1 MACVKSSDKPDFT
14 YQYNFDLECEM
25 CKVKR
30 NTFSS
35 LERHYCLHLWSELSV
50 KFPSIS
56 FNRKCPFCKTQFPN
70 SLRFFFHIGCTHEK
84 INDILKQKGLK
95 MLPFNQVKNQKNEF
109 NDIHASTI
117 TMTNSA
123 PAPKAEKGV
132 KSKATAT
139 HPPYAAMIKAAV
151 QALGNTNGSSRQA
164 ILKYICSNYKVDYV
178 RAKSC
183 VRISLKKLVY
193 SKALVAA
200 AAPGKKGA
208 GSFKLSAKEPKAN
221 MTAVKKKP
229 AATR

>member
-1 MACVKSSDKPDFT
+1 
-14 YQYNFDLECEM
+14 
-25 CKVKR
+25 
-30 NTFSS
+30 
-35 LERHYCLHLWSELSV
+35 
-50 KFPSIS
+50 
-56 FNRKCPFCKTQFPN
+56 
-70 SLRFFFHIGCTHEK
+70 
-84 INDILKQKGLK
+84 
-95 MLPFNQVKNQKNEF
+95 
-109 NDIHASTI
+109 
-117 TMTNSA
+117 MTTA
-123 PAPKAEKGV
+123 AAAAAPKAK
-132 KSKATAT
+132 KAAKPKTPAA

-178 RAKSC
+178 RAKSF